1 MMDKSVDNLQCGK
14 PFIGIKFDCCNV
26 YNRVYM
32 NKEKMAYEGRC
43 PRCLRKISVKISK
56 DGVST
61 RFFSAQ

>member
-26 YNRVYM
+26 YNRIFV
-32 NKEKMAYEGRC
+32 NKGKTAYEGRC
-43 PRCLRKISVKISK
+43 QKCLQKISVKIRK

>member
-14 PFIGIKFDCCNV
+14 PFIGIKFDCCTV
-26 YNRVYM
+26 YNRIYM
-32 NKEKMAYEGRC
+32 NKEKTAYEGRC
-43 PRCLRKISVKISK
+43 PKCLRKISVKIRK

>member
-26 YNRVYM
+26 YNRIYV
-32 NKEKMAYEGRC
+32 NKGKTAYEGRC
-43 PRCLRKISVKISK
+43 QKCLRKISVKIRK